1 MILDLLVQTNPKGIV
16 ELESE
21 AGTVRTIPFSGPAG
35 GPLFQ
40 GIIEP
45 CDEAETEKYAGSGL
59 FHIFMC
65 SMP

>member
-45 CDEAETEKYAGSGL
+45 CDEAGTEQYAGSGL